1 MRVVFLGA
9 GEFGLP
15 TLDAIARSHEVP
27 LVVSQPD
34 RPAGRGRKQT
44 PTPIAA
50 RTLEAVEDSDDPL
63 HGTRLHRTSE
73 VNGDTALEAIA
84 DAEPDAL
91 VVIAFGQKL
100 GPELLDERFAINLH
114 ASLLPRWRGAAPIN
128 RAMMA
133 GDRVSG
139 VSVISLAQR
148 MDAGDVHAMRETD
161 IQPQETAGELHD
173 RLAAMGPEAVLEVLD
188 RLQQGEIRKEAQDES
203 LATHAAKLGR
213 RDATVDFSVPATTVR
228 AMVHGLVPWPGCE
241 VTVSVP
247 SGEKAPERLRLHRV
261 EVIDDST
268 ISERPVG
275 SVDADGVVACGRGL
289 IRLLEVQVPGGRAL
303 DWEAFRRGRPLPEG
317 AVLAPNAGSVAR

>member
-15 TLDAIARSHEVP
+15 TLDAIARNHVVP

-50 RTLEAVEDSDDPL
+50 RMLEASEDAADPL
-63 HGTRLHRTSE
+63 HGGVLHRTSN
-73 VNGDTALEAIA
+73 VNGSTALEAVA
-84 DAEPDAL
+84 DAEPDAV

-100 GPELLDERFAINLH
+100 GPELLEGRFAINLH

-133 GDRVSG
+133 GDPVTG
-139 VSVISLAQR
+139 ISVISLAQR
-148 MDAGDVHAMRETD
+148 MDAGDVHAMRETE

-173 RLAAMGPEAVLEVLD
+173 RLASMGPDAVLEVLD
-188 RLQQGEIRKEAQDES
+188 RLQRGVIRKEAQDEL

-213 RDATVDFSVPATTVR
+213 RDATVDFSVPARTVK

-241 VTVSVP
+241 VKVSVAP
-247 SGEKAPERLRLHRV
+247 DERAPERLRLHRV
-261 EVIDDST
+261 EVIDESA

-275 SVDADGVVACGRGL
+275 GVDAEGAVACGRGL
-289 IRLLEVQVPGGRAL
+289 VRLLEVQVPGGRPL
-303 DWEAFRRGRPLPEG
+303 DWESFRRGRPLPEG
-317 AVLAPNAGSVAR
+317 AVLAPNSGAVAR